1 MQGFNN
7 YGPYGNFGNNGI
19 RGGVNTGVVGGVN
32 NGLNNTGWNTA
43 GFNAGGG
50 YQTNGFNPVPPQ
62 ADNRVFVTG
71 RAGADAYQLPPG
83 VNMQILW
90 DDDNDRF
97 YVKGYDESGRPRI
110 LMDKDYSD
118 HVEPETPAVDIDM
131 SRYATKDDINVMITE
146 AINNAVKEVAKKTK
160 APDMKN
166 YVTREYFDEQLAG
179 LSVGSGGRVVRAD
192 ESDA

>member
-1 MQGFNN
+1 M
-7 YGPYGNFGNNGI
+7 
-19 RGGVNTGVVGGVN
+19 
-32 NGLNNTGWNTA
+32 
-43 GFNAGGG
+43 
-50 YQTNGFNPVPPQ
+50 PPQ

-110 LMDKDYSD
+110 LADNDFQP
-118 HVEPETPAVDIDM
+118 HVEPEVQLPNIDM
-131 SRYATKDDINVMITE
+131 SQYATKDDINAMITE
-146 AINNAVKEVAKKTK
+146 AIKEATKKTK
-160 APDMKN
+160 TPNLSN
-166 YVTREYFDEQLAG
+166 YVTLEAFNEALDG
-179 LSVGSGGRVVRAD
+179 LSVGSGGRVVRAN